1 MSLQRTHR
9 AGKMTHGA
17 ERKMTLEEF
26 LSLIS
31 EAYAFLHVAISH
43 EVGEFIFNSVDDD
56 KDQLITY
63 VQYFQAIE
71 KFICKD
77 PREDGREKKDGA
89 AAEGLERHSKL
100 RKHIWDNLRALYEA
114 YVQGRT
120 LEANDAELKALLFAI
135 VGELSDNDVTFIA
148 SGLHGFNNK
157 SIQFDAFASRFIYLI
172 GELGLSKF
180 AMNR

>member
-1 MSLQRTHR
+1 MSLQRSHR
-9 AGKMTHGA
+9 AGKITHGA
-17 ERKMTLEEF
+17 ERKLTLEEF
-26 LSLIS
+26 LTLIN

-43 EVGEFIFNSVDDD
+43 EVGEYIFNQVD
-56 KDQLITY
+56 KDHDHLITY

-71 KFICKD
+71 KFVCKD
-77 PREDGREKKDGA
+77 PRDDGRDKKDGA
-89 AAEGLERHSKL
+89 AEGIERHSKL
-100 RKHIWDNLRALYEA
+100 RKYMWDNLRALYEA

-148 SGLHGFNNK
+148 SGLHGFSNK

-180 AMNR
+180 AINR

>member
-9 AGKMTHGA
+9 AGKMIHGA
-17 ERKMTLEEF
+17 DRKMTLEEF
-26 LSLIS
+26 STLIN
-31 EAYAFLHVAISH
+31 EAYAFLHVAISK
-43 EVGEFIFNSVDDD
+43 EVGEFIFNAVDDD

-71 KFICKD
+71 KFVCKD
-77 PREDGREKKDGA
+77 PREDGREKKDGS
-89 AAEGLERHSKL
+89 AAEGTERHSKL

-114 YVQGRT
+114 YVQGRS
-120 LEANDAELKALLFAI
+120 LEANDAELKGLLFAI

-157 SIQFDAFASRFIYLI
+157 TI
-172 GELGLSKF
+172 
-180 AMNR
+180 